1 MLFSLSSPFS
11 HGFARGWIYQN
22 QSSAAAKKLPGE
34 LSTKQVISPVLLWLK
49 TIRAD
54 HSVRPDLV
62 PKVTNSQE
70 VHHEEIFGR
79 KVVARRFRYLYV
91 FCHNSRWLRQ
101 ALVMT
106 L

>member
-1 MLFSLSSPFS
+1 LE
-11 HGFARGWIYQN
+11 
-22 QSSAAAKKLPGE
+22 KLPGE
-34 LSTKQVISPVLLWLK
+34 LSTKQDKRPVLLWLK
-49 TIRAD
+49 TIKAD

-70 VHHEEIFGR
+70 VHYEEIFGR
-79 KVVARRFRYLYV
+79 KAVARRFHYPHV
-91 FCHNSRWLRQ
+91 FCHNSGWMSQ